1 MTSAASSRFRVL
13 QRSSR
18 APHTANLPRRHE
30 RTKALLPVA
39 NGLRG
44 RFILIAA
51 GVELGG
57 GFRSVSNPRRVA
69 HGAAKCAATAA
80 PRSRLA
86 ASAPPDRSAGVNKSA
101 CAGPLDCDRLSC
113 LL

>member
-13 QRSSR
+13 QRSR
-18 APHTANLPRRHE
+18 APHTANLQRRHE

-39 NGLRG
+39 KGLRG

-57 GFRSVSNPRRVA
+57 DFRIVSSPRRV
-69 HGAAKCAATAA
+69 AATAA
-80 PRSRLA
+80 PRSRFA
-86 ASAPPDRSAGVNKSA
+86 ASAPPDRSGGVNKSA